1 MRILQI
7 GTRDSFGGAARA
19 AYRLH
24 KGLRSVGAD
33 STYFVRDQQENDV
46 SIRRFIPDP
55 SPAAQEHRWRRKAE
69 LTAAYDH
76 YAATRSPDIELFS
89 QERVDGDTNFFVQR
103 PPADVINL
111 HWVAGFV
118 DYPLFFDPLRT
129 KVPVVWTLHDMNAFT
144 GGCHYDQ
151 MCGRFRA
158 SCGACPLLGS
168 SDPDDLSRRVF
179 DAKAKIFDAWPA
191 DMLHIAAP
199 SQWLVDEAKASS
211 LFRKFSGTRIPYG
224 IETDTFKPMDKAA
237 ARTALNLPQDAR
249 IVLFVAN
256 HIRIAR
262 KGFAELVRALSLVPD
277 ADKIMLIGV
286 GDSHVLSVQAP
297 FKIGQLDF
305 VADDASM
312 ARIYSAADVLAMPS
326 RQDNSP
332 NTVLEA
338 LSCGTPVVGF
348 AVGGVPDVVENGVH
362 GFLAPPGNVAALSLA
377 FMEAFADMSRLK
389 ECGVRGRALVERRHT
404 LAAQAEGYLA
414 LYRDLHERARAKR
427 LRGRAS

>member
-33 STYFVRDQQENDV
+33 STYFVRDRQENDPSV
-46 SIRRFIPDP
+46 RRFIPDP
-55 SPAAQEHRWRRKAE
+55 SPAAQAHRQRCKDE
-69 LTAAYDH
+69 LTAAYDA

-89 QERVDGDTNFFVQR
+89 QERVDGDTNFFIQR
-103 PPADVINL
+103 PLADVINL

-118 DYPLFFDPLRT
+118 DYPLFFDPART

-151 MCGRFRA
+151 MCGRFRGA
-158 SCGACPLLGS
+158 CGACPLLGS
-168 SDPDDLSRRVF
+168 ADPGDLSRRVF
-179 DAKAKIFDAWPA
+179 EGKAALFDAWPE

-199 SQWLVDEAKASS
+199 SQWLVDEAKASR
-211 LFRKFSGTRIPYG
+211 LFRKFPGRRIPYG
-224 IETDTFKPMDKAA
+224 IETDTFKPTDKAA
-237 ARTALNLPQDAR
+237 ARAALNLPQDAR

-262 KGFAELVRALSLVPD
+262 KGFRELVKALSLVPD
-277 ADKIMLIGV
+277 ADKLMLIGV

-297 FKIGQLDF
+297 FKVGQLDF

-332 NTVLEA
+332 NTVLES

-362 GFLAPPGNVAALSLA
+362 GFLAPAGNVSGLSLA
-377 FMEAFADMSRLK
+377 FMEAFADLDRLK
-389 ECGVRGRALVERRHT
+389 ACGARGRALVEERHT
-404 LAAQAEGYLA
+404 LKSQADAYLA
-414 LYRDLHERARAKR
+414 LYGELYAAQRARR
-427 LRGRAS
+427 LGAR